1 MSWSELGVWAGE
13 WLERTPQTRTLNS
26 SGSLTYSPKLE
37 GEGSALAIRPGFFFH
52 RKLWGKMEVEPA
64 MKGPDSYQL
73 DSSWRNPSPRVA
85 FWIPEMGGRLNQIS
99 SGEHSSADAVG
110 HVGWSCETHCVKQVF
125 TSINATRLLARGSP
139 CQPKSVALLFLFLL

>member
-37 GEGSALAIRPGFFFH
+37 GEESALAIRPGFFFH

-99 SGEHSSADAVG
+99 SGEHSSADALILWDIWAGV
-110 HVGWSCETHCVKQVF
+110 VKHTV
-125 TSINATRLLARGSP
+125 
-139 CQPKSVALLFLFLL
+139 